1 MLILQEPF
9 VTQSAF
15 TVNDPIPGVKAS
27 HDFFDQL
34 GLSEVE
40 QDFDPNIQD
49 GDGLVS
55 YIVASTNP
63 PPSEIRDLYD
73 EIVPVMEGLS
83 NVIVS
88 ALLKITGDDDE
99 KKHDP
104 KVWAQPFE
112 SVAQG
117 FCSGFSSESK
127 GYNNEVRG
135 VEVASKMINIITDAV
150 VGTNSAV
157 FKGFVDF
164 LESQGETIR
173 LETSSRKE
181 KYQYSAVTI
190 VHEIF
195 EAVDGRWIYVPK
207 LKSYFTDFTS
217 ETLKISSSCASY
229 NKYKFKFDLKILTAA
244 FQVGSWQ
251 SSKEFQDQTNAFI
264 EKFRKT
270 NIANSENFFDGIF
283 NSELPTIA

>member
-1 MLILQEPF
+1 MLILQESF
-9 VTQSAF
+9 ITQSGF
-15 TVNDPIPGVKAS
+15 TVDDPTPRIQESSAY
-27 HDFFDQL
+27 FDQL
-34 GLSEVE
+34 GLAEVE
-40 QDFDPNIQD
+40 EDFDPNIQD

-63 PPSEIRDLYD
+63 PPSEIRNLYD

-88 ALLKITGDDDE
+88 ALLKTAGSDDE

-104 KVWAQPFE
+104 NIWEAPFK
-112 SVAQG
+112 SVASA
-117 FCSGFSSESK
+117 FCSGFSSEKK
-127 GYNNEVRG
+127 GYNQVVRG
-135 VEVASKMINIITDAV
+135 VEVASKVINIITDAV

-181 KYQYSAVTI
+181 NYQYSAVTI
-190 VHEIF
+190 IHEIF

-207 LKSYFTDFTS
+207 LKSYFTEFTS
-217 ETLKISSSCASY
+217 ETLKISSSCSSY
-229 NKYKFKFDLKILTAA
+229 TKYKFDFDLRVLTGA

-251 SSKEFQDQTNAFI
+251 SSKEFQDLTHEFI
-264 EKFRKT
+264 DKYRKT
-270 NIANSENFFDGIF
+270 NIQESENFFDGIF